1 MTKRK
6 KVFLITEI
14 ILSAIILVT
23 SIVLIVLTVNKGTAE
38 EQGEVQVPPATE
50 STVTLPPAIEAD
62 DSENGPPKTDIS
74 IDASAIEKDP
84 NPEVIDTQI
93 EYVTKEE
100 THE

>member
-1 MTKRK
+1 M
-6 KVFLITEI
+6 
-14 ILSAIILVT
+14 
-23 SIVLIVLTVNKGTAE
+23 
-38 EQGEVQVPPATE
+38 
-50 STVTLPPAIEAD
+50 
-62 DSENGPPKTDIS
+62 PKTDIS